1 MRNGRVMEFER
12 AVPDSITDTDQLGFY
27 NLLTGSGLVFSEFHQ
42 VTTAKPLITSS
53 IRLKKT
59 RNIAT

>member
-27 NLLTGSGLVFSEFHQ
+27 NLLTGSGLVFSEFYQ
-42 VTTAKPLITSS
+42 VTTTKRLVTSS
-53 IRLKKT
+53 IRFIKT
-59 RNIAT
+59 TNI